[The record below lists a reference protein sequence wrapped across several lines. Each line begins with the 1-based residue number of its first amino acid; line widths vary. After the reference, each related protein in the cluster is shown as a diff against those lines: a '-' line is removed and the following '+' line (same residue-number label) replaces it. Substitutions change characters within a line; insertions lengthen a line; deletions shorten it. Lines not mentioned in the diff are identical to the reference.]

1 MFSKKL
7 LTLLIWLLLK
17 FYKVANKVKI
27 ESGFPFI
34 LGSER
39 EMEGDYLNWKEI
51 KKGKI
56 MQERCRE
63 GKVVTEVV
71 TLRGN

>member
-1 MFSKKL
+1 MERSRLIHGMFSKKL

-39 EMEGDYLNWKEI
+39 EMEGDYLN
-51 KKGKI
+51 
-56 MQERCRE
+56 
-63 GKVVTEVV
+63 
-71 TLRGN
+71 